1 MKIKF
6 HSSLHWVVM
15 NVVISSLYNFYVFI
29 SMLINKINIYLF
41 FCLSKIIFS
50 FYDAVRDFSF
60 WNLCIQFPF
69 RVPCYNCL
77 FSFCS
82 LYDPSIVVLSLFL
95 FILMR
100 SIYSYTFHL
109 YSYIQAEQDGGAIP
123 VRNTNLNQ
131 RIFHD
136 NQSTEQFHRVFHD
149 NQSTE
154 QFDRINSA
162 EEEQEQKFLYMK
174 LR

>member
-1 MKIKF
+1 MILLIPYNHFILNNYFKRSHKFWKYLKIKF

-82 LYDPSIVVLSLFL
+82 LYDRSIVVLSLFL
-95 FILMR
+95 FILIR
-100 SIYSYTFHL
+100 SISFRAFHL
-109 YSYIQAEQDGGAIP
+109 FSYVPFLFVHSG
-123 VRNTNLNQ
+123 RTWRRSNT
-131 RIFHD
+131 
-136 NQSTEQFHRVFHD
+136 S
-149 NQSTE
+149 
-154 QFDRINSA
+154 
-162 EEEQEQKFLYMK
+162 
-174 LR
+174 